1 MKTPIIVIRRF
12 EGSAESAHH
21 LISRN
26 HPGENV
32 GAAYT
37 RHLSGSQG
45 CRQYR
50 RTWVHG
56 CRNMGVIEIQTVNQR
71 AVDQRCSR
79 KGISFIVSKHRPP
92 SRIHTHAG
100 NRSQQGRG
108 RLGFFSCPNSDANTV
123 RDQQGG
129 PVDDLTRQGL
139 CIYLA
144 RESTKGCGDTLILH
158 ESSLLNLKIPRALVR
173 GVTLL

>member
-1 MKTPIIVIRRF
+1 MHR
-12 EGSAESAHH
+12 
-21 LISRN
+21 
-26 HPGENV
+26 
-32 GAAYT
+32 
-37 RHLSGSQG
+37 
-45 CRQYR
+45 
-50 RTWVHG
+50 

-92 SRIHTHAG
+92 SCIHTHAG
-100 NRSQQGRG
+100 NGRQQGRS
-108 RLGFFSCPNSDANTV
+108 RLGLFSCPNSHANTV

-144 RESTKGCGDTLILH
+144 REFTKGCGNTLILH
-158 ESSLLNLKIPRALVR
+158 KSSLLNLKIPIALPWSYSPVNWALR
-173 GVTLL
+173 FSLKAAIPSRRSFVGTVLLYESSSTS